1 MIKDNQKYFNRLHLL
16 VDALVV
22 AVAYLFAWYIKFC
35 TIFADT
41 EPGAGALDA
50 GIYFGYLYF
59 VVPEYLIL
67 YYFFNM
73 YAPKRATR
81 RKYELEGI
89 IKANAAGI
97 AVFIVFLYMV
107 KQEHFSRFMMGAFF
121 LLNVTFTAIFR
132 TVIRNLLLY
141 FRKKGYNL
149 KYILLIGYSRAAEE
163 YISRINAN
171 PQWGYVV
178 RGILDD
184 RVPSGTIYKGVK
196 VVGRIENIRYILP
209 ENKLDEIAITLA
221 LKDYDHLE
229 YIVDLCEKSGVH
241 TKFIPDYNSL
251 VPSHPYTEDLMG
263 LPVINIRYVPL
274 TNTLNWVSK
283 RAVDIAGA
291 FLGILISSP
300 VMLLAA
306 LAVRLTSRGPVIF
319 KQERVGLHNK
329 TFKMYKF
336 RTMEVQKP
344 TSEQKAWTVKGDPRV
359 TKVGKF
365 LRCTSL
371 DELPQL
377 FNILMGE
384 MSLVGPR
391 PERPLFVEKFK
402 EEIPRYMIK
411 HQVRPGLTG
420 WAQVNGYRGDTSIRK
435 RIEYDLFYIENWTMS
450 MDFKIMF
457 LTLFKGFVNKNAY

>member
-16 VDALVV
+16 VDAVVV
-22 AVAYLFAWYIKFC
+22 AISYLLAWYLKFC
-35 TIFADT
+35 TILADT
-41 EPGAGALDA
+41 EPGAGALDM
-50 GIYFGYLYF
+50 GTYFGFLYF
-59 VVPEYLIL
+59 LVPEYIIL
-67 YYFFNM
+67 YYFFHL

-81 RKYELEGI
+81 RKYEISGI
-89 IKANAAGI
+89 LKANTVGI
-97 AVFIVFLYMV
+97 VIFIVFLYMI
-107 KQEHFSRFMMGAFF
+107 KQPDFSRTMMGAFYVI
-121 LLNVTFTAIFR
+121 NIAFTTICR
-132 TVIRNLLLY
+132 TMIRNMLLY

-149 KYILLIGYSRAAEE
+149 KYILLVGYSRAAEE
-163 YISRINAN
+163 YITRINAN

-184 RVPSGTIYKGVK
+184 RIPSGTLYKGVK

-229 YIVDLCEKSGVH
+229 AIVDLCEKSGVH

-274 TNTLNWVSK
+274 TNTLNWILK
-283 RAVDIAGA
+283 RAVDIIGAAAG
-291 FLGILISSP
+291 IVISSP
-300 VMLLAA
+300 IMLLAA

-336 RTMEVQKP
+336 RTMAMQKP
-344 TSEQKAWTVKGDPRV
+344 SAEQKAWTVKDDPRV
-359 TKVGKF
+359 TGVGKF
-365 LRCTSL
+365 LRRTSL

-377 FNILMGE
+377 FNILTGE

-391 PERPLFVEKFK
+391 PERPQFVEQFK

-420 WAQVNGYRGDTSIRK
+420 WAQINGYRGDTSIRK

-457 LTLFKGFVNKNAY
+457 LTIFKGFINKNAY